1 MSDLFALGA
10 THAARTRTLHTSC
23 SGAVPAQHRTTRS
36 VPRSSSLP
44 AIRRR
49 PHNSSNRSKKLPSL
63 VTSTLGAYFS
73 NGTAAT
79 RVEAVSS
86 AVELVFS
93 FKGGA
98 AYCFCLDPNIGE
110 FVSTRLMKLPDGGG
124 KTIYSCNEGNSKHWD
139 QPIKDTI
146 EYFKTTPKPYT
157 ARYVGSMVAD
167 GASSSSDGSRILTS
181 SKMTVRIPEHTCPL
195 FARPHVPQR

>member
-1 MSDLFALGA
+1 MICAGY
-10 THAARTRTLHTSC
+10 C
-23 SGAVPAQHRTTRS
+23 V
-36 VPRSSSLP
+36 
-44 AIRRR
+44 
-49 PHNSSNRSKKLPSL
+49 
-63 VTSTLGAYFS
+63 Y
-73 NGTAAT
+73 
-79 RVEAVSS
+79 SS
-86 AVELVFS
+86 AVELAFS

-167 GASSSSDGSRILTS
+167 VHRTLLYGGIFIYPADKKSPKGKLRILYEGFPMAMLIEQSGGIASTGLF
-181 SKMTVRIPEHTCPL
+181 KGKVGRVMDVIPEDIHDRCPIIMGG
-195 FARPHVPQR
+195 ARDVKIVYDMYKKAGVDVPSI